1 MGTLL
6 QRIQRIADNE
16 GIKITAL
23 EKIIG
28 ASKGVLSRAISN
40 GTDIQTKWIQLIVEN
55 YPNYSADWLLTG
67 RGSMLKSD
75 TANPND
81 IDRSYIDEIKRI
93 FDLSVIP
100 YTGLTVY
107 QYGKYCGI
115 PEYRIKQIY
124 NLKYKPTEEEIG
136 FLSHKLGLSRTWV
149 STGKEPQF
157 ETWKFNKDQFES
169 EYKTFREAEDSK
181 ENRPVAIPTDNPKEG
196 IPLIPVNAMAGAL
209 TSEQSVLEYECDRY
223 VVPVFKGADFLIPV
237 KGSSMY
243 PKYSSGD
250 IVACKRVPMTD
261 LFFQWNKVYVLDT
274 NQGALIK
281 RIKRGSDSEH
291 ILIVSDNEAYEP
303 FELPIRCI
311 YNVAIVIGV
320 IRLE

>member
-55 YPNYSADWLLTG
+55 YPHYSADWLLTG
-67 RGSMLKSD
+67 RGSMLKTD
-75 TANPND
+75 TTPLMGD
-81 IDRSYIDEIKRI
+81 QDSPK
-93 FDLSVIP
+93 
-100 YTGLTVY
+100 
-107 QYGKYCGI
+107 
-115 PEYRIKQIY
+115 
-124 NLKYKPTEEEIG
+124 EE
-136 FLSHKLGLSRTWV
+136 
-149 STGKEPQF
+149 
-157 ETWKFNKDQFES
+157 D
-169 EYKTFREAEDSK
+169 D
-181 ENRPVAIPTDNPKEG
+181 RPVAIHTDNPKEG
-196 IPLIPVNAMAGAL
+196 IPLIPINAMAGAMMGDQ
-209 TSEQSVLEYECDRY
+209 TVMEYECERY
-223 VVPVFKGADFLIPV
+223 VVPLFKGAEFLIPV

-281 RIKRGSDSEH
+281 RIKKGSDAEH
-291 ILIVSDNEAYEP
+291 ILIVSDNKDYEP

-311 YNVAIVIGV
+311 NNVAIVIGV